1 MSNLESKVKKQ
12 FDSKFDEIKKQV
24 TENSDSEEEKR
35 PKRAKTSFN
44 LNQDK
49 SNSSQERKR
58 TK

>member
-12 FDSKFDEIKKQV
+12 FESKFDEIKKQV

-49 SNSSQERKR
+49 SNSS
-58 TK
+58 